1 MKFFNYLSWFLRA
14 LLFAALFL
22 FAVRNTDSVTL
33 RFYFGQAWQMPLIVA
48 LLVFFVFGAALGVI
62 ACLSR
67 LLRQRR
73 EVVVLKRALRARG
86 AAGRS
91 PPESPP

>member
-1 MKFFNYLSWFLRA
+1 MRFIKYLSWFLRA

-22 FAVRNTDSVTL
+22 LAVRNTDSVTL

-48 LLVFFVFGAALGVI
+48 LLLFFVFGAVLGML

-73 EVVVLKRALRARG
+73 EVLALKREIRARG
-86 AAGRS
+86 AARPGS
-91 PPESPP
+91 PVAP